1 MMGKGVDI
9 IHSIILAYVNVRLHD
24 GLQWQEKL
32 RQERIYCG
40 LRRNDGCSQPGIR
53 FECNKY

>member
-1 MMGKGVDI
+1 MMEKGVNI
-9 IHSIILAYVNVRLHD
+9 IHIIILAFVNVRLHD
-24 GLQWQEKL
+24 GLQRQEKL

-40 LRRNDGCSQPGIR
+40 LRRSDGCSQSGIR